1 MQRRT
6 FLAVTALSAAGP
18 LPAGAQKLGVWTTLG
33 ALEEKDGAAPI
44 EGARWYEAEK
54 PGDGMAFTFRPGLLE
69 RARAITTDMLID
81 GRDVIAF
88 QITLSEGEKGRR
100 FRFMFGG
107 LPQCS
112 FRVRMDLSLV
122 DQNRWMAD
130 REGAF
135 LKPLCGGDRVDLAL
149 VDRLAFTV
157 LRKAPR
163 RARWCMTELVFLPKM
178 PEKLAAPLLP
188 KGPLI
193 DEFGQSALHEWPGR
207 TRSAEELK
215 QRLTV
220 QLQLAPVQKWP
231 ETFSRWGGWKARRLG
246 EPTGF
251 FTVRKEGGR
260 WWLADPDGYA
270 FWSAGPDC
278 VRVDCE
284 ARVDG
289 LETALKWL
297 PEKPEYADAW
307 MEGRPGRANARFVN
321 FLAANF
327 IRVFG
332 REGWREKWAAIAL
345 AELRRL
351 RFNTVANWSEWEFA
365 ARASFPYVRPLNF
378 RGARSGAIYRDFP
391 DVFHPGFEDDAA
403 EYARQ
408 LESTAK
414 DPAFLGYFLMNEPT
428 WGFSSE
434 LPAAGMLYTT
444 DLCHTREELARWL
457 GRKYETSAA
466 LAKAWAM
473 ETTFEQV
480 ARGRWRKPL
489 SKESQADLREFS
501 VRMVDRY
508 FSTISRACRKADPNH
523 LNLGMRWAGVPPEW
537 AVQGMKSFDV
547 FSLNNYREKLPREV
561 SDKIHAMLGMPVLV
575 GEWHF
580 GALDAGL
587 PASGLGHVKTQADRG
602 RAYRVYLEDA
612 AANPNCVGAHWFT
625 LYDQSALG
633 RFDGENYNIGFLDI
647 CNRPYPEIGEA
658 AIASHERMYQVAA
671 GEAAPFADA
680 PEYLPILSV

>member
-1 MQRRT
+1 MERRT
-6 FLAVTALSAAGP
+6 FLAVTALSAAAP
-18 LPAGAQKLGVWTTLG
+18 LPAGAQKLGVWTALG
-33 ALEEKDGAAPI
+33 SLAEKDGAAPI
-44 EGARWYEAEK
+44 EGARWFEAEK
-54 PGDGMAFTFRPGLLE
+54 TGDGMAYTFRPGML
-69 RARAITTDMLID
+69 AGAKAVTCDMLID
-81 GRDVIAF
+81 GKDVIAF
-88 QITLSEGEKGRR
+88 RITLGEGEKGRR
-100 FRFMFGG
+100 FRFDFGG

-130 REGAF
+130 REAAF

-149 VDRLAFTV
+149 VDRLTFTV

-163 RARWCMTELVFLPKM
+163 TARWCMTELAVLPKM

-188 KGPLI
+188 RGPLA
-193 DEFGQSALHEWPGR
+193 DEFGQSALHEWPGK

-215 QRLTV
+215 KRLSV
-220 QLQLAPVQKWP
+220 QLQLAPEQKWP
-231 ETFSRWGGWKARRLG
+231 ETFSRWGGWKALKLG
-246 EPTGF
+246 EGTGF
-251 FTVRKEGGR
+251 FGVKKDGGR
-260 WWLADPDGYA
+260 WWLVDPDGYA
-270 FWSAGPDC
+270 FWSTGPDC

-289 LETALKWL
+289 LETALKWS
-297 PEKPEYADAW
+297 PEKPEYAAAW
-307 MEGRPGRANARFVN
+307 SEGRPGRQGAKFVN

-332 REGWREKWAAIAL
+332 SEGWREKWAAIAL
-345 AELRRL
+345 AELKRL
-351 RFNTVANWSEWEFA
+351 RFNTVANWSEWEIA
-365 ARASFPYVRPLNF
+365 ARAGFPYVRPMNF

-391 DVFHPGFEDDAA
+391 DVFHPGFEQDAA
-403 EYARQ
+403 DFARQ

-414 DPAFLGYFLMNEPT
+414 DPAFIGYFLMNEPT

-434 LPAAGMLYTT
+434 LPAAGMLYTS
-444 DLCHTREELARWL
+444 DLCHAREELARWL
-457 GRKYETSAA
+457 AKKYETSAA
-466 LAKAWAM
+466 LAKAWAI
-473 ETTFEQV
+473 EVTFDQI

-501 VRMVDRY
+501 VLMVERY
-508 FSTISRACRKADPNH
+508 FGALSRACRKADPNH

-537 AVQGMKSFDV
+537 AVAGMKSFDV
-547 FSLNNYREKLPREV
+547 FSLNNYRDKLARDV

-587 PASGLGHVKTQADRG
+587 PASGLGHVRTQADRG

-647 CNRPYPEIGEA
+647 CNRPYPEICDA
-658 AIASHERMYQVAA
+658 AITSHERMYAVASGA
-671 GEAAPFADA
+671 AAPFADA